1 MGGHWST
8 WGKLICIIGSGGSN
22 YSVLLLLLREG
33 KRGGG
38 KGRGAIMVICTQW
51 KKIILFQFFFFLFF
65 LSVPLP
71 LLPGLLWPIRV
82 LRAARQ
88 QSEIHLAPRQWNPTP
103 LAGSGG
109 EWERPREGES
119 EGDGKTDEWRRKREK
134 KKKERAKQRE
144 RKHEM
149 ASRLA
154 SLGGAKCERG
164 RRREGEDGRIRV
176 RGRRWL

>member
-51 KKIILFQFFFFLFF
+51 KKIILFQFFFFFLFF

-134 KKKERAKQRE
+134 KEEGKSETERAKAR
-144 RKHEM
+144 
-149 ASRLA
+149 
-154 SLGGAKCERG
+154 
-164 RRREGEDGRIRV
+164 DGI
-176 RGRRWL
+176 

>member
-1 MGGHWST
+1 MG
-8 WGKLICIIGSGGSN
+8 KRMNGGE
-22 YSVLLLLLREG
+22 REG
-33 KRGGG
+33 
-38 KGRGAIMVICTQW
+38 
-51 KKIILFQFFFFLFF
+51 
-65 LSVPLP
+65 
-71 LLPGLLWPIRV
+71 
-82 LRAARQ
+82 
-88 QSEIHLAPRQWNPTP
+88 
-103 LAGSGG
+103 
-109 EWERPREGES
+109 
-119 EGDGKTDEWRRKREK
+119 EK